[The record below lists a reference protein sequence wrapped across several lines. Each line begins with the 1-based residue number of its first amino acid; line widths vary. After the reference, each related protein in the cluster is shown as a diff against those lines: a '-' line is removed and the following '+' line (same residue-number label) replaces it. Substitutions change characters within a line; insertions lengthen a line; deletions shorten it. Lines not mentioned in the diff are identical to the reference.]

1 MFQSFEWPSLKCL
14 TGIFCLWC
22 SNLVWGSLHYITS
35 GRSLAYLLIE
45 DSLWLQKTHCHITRT
60 GILRENIF
68 TKVLL
73 YKAIKFSSCGTQVSS
88 LNPQM
93 SVLLSPTITS
103 SRCFQGQIEKYWMLP
118 HRSYWKKTI
127 IRCIAILSSTILNLL
142 WIFLFFYRIWQV
154 CTLET
159 RWASLHRI
167 CSVRHVRIAWQC
179 VLSPAVFY
187 FRYTF
192 IYAVWN
198 AVLLDAWNMKFV
210 FVCPEARLWLRLN
223 ALAFSNTF
231 IWNWCTQSVM
241 FSE

>member
-1 MFQSFEWPSLKCL
+1 MFQAFEWPSLKCL

-35 GRSLAYLLIE
+35 GRSLTYLLIE

-60 GILRENIF
+60 GILREAIS

-118 HRSYWKKTI
+118 HSSYWKQKQ
-127 IRCIAILSSTILNLL
+127 LSDASQFSLQQF
-142 WIFLFFYRIWQV
+142 WIDF
-154 CTLET
+154 E
-159 RWASLHRI
+159 
-167 CSVRHVRIAWQC
+167 
-179 VLSPAVFY
+179 Y
-187 FRYTF
+187 FRIDSELFILEYGTF
-192 IYAVWN
+192 A
-198 AVLLDAWNMKFV
+198 
-210 FVCPEARLWLRLN
+210 C
-223 ALAFSNTF
+223 
-231 IWNWCTQSVM
+231 
-241 FSE
+241 

>member
-1 MFQSFEWPSLKCL
+1 M
-14 TGIFCLWC
+14 
-22 SNLVWGSLHYITS
+22 
-35 GRSLAYLLIE
+35 IE

-60 GILRENIF
+60 GILREPIF

-103 SRCFQGQIEKYWMLP
+103 SRCFQGQIEKYWMLQILLEE
-118 HRSYWKKTI
+118 KTI
-127 IRCIAILSSTILNLL
+127 IRCITILSSTFLNRF
-142 WIFLFFYRIWQV
+142 WIFIFFSRIWHV
-154 CTLET
+154 CTLQT

-167 CSVRHVRIAWQC
+167 CSVRHVRIALQC

-192 IYAVWN
+192 MYAFHETRALTDFHVHLCTYKQMCLF
-198 AVLLDAWNMKFV
+198 VLKLD
-210 FVCPEARLWLRLN
+210 CG
-223 ALAFSNTF
+223 
-231 IWNWCTQSVM
+231 CG
-241 FSE
+241 